1 MHKDQI
7 YIASSV
13 AARSSYCL
21 IETARLASKYGFSGI
36 QAYLSPAFL
45 EKSYLDK
52 FISLLRRDNLDVIIH
67 LPNNYSE
74 EFVEP
79 VKRILTYS
87 KDKKALIHYSAGM
100 KIPKINKVK
109 IGLENSVFGY
119 DKGYYQK
126 LDNVLKKGNYFY
138 TFDIPRLFGRKQS
151 SSIAEMDHFINT
163 SLDNLQKR
171 DLLHLID
178 QKNYST
184 SRNGWCSLGEG
195 VMKAYLE
202 RIRLFS
208 GIVILEYEDIVM
220 AVKSRKQLLVE

>member
-1 MHKDQI
+1 MHQNQI
-7 YIASSV
+7 YLASSV
-13 AARSSYCL
+13 AAGSNYCL
-21 IETARLASKYGFSGI
+21 IETAQLASKYGFSGI
-36 QAYLSPAFL
+36 QAYLSPVFL
-45 EKSYLDK
+45 EKNYLDS
-52 FISLLRRDNLDVIIH
+52 FISLLRKKKLDVIIH

-100 KIPKINKVK
+100 KIPEIDKVK

-119 DKGYYQK
+119 DKDYYQK
-126 LDNVLKKGNYFY
+126 LNNILKEGNYFY
-138 TFDIPRLFGRKQS
+138 TFDIPRLFGKKQNS
-151 SSIAEMDHFINT
+151 VAEMDFFINT
-163 SLDNLQKR
+163 SLDNLQKG

-178 QKNYST
+178 QNNYST
-184 SRNGWCSLGEG
+184 NRNDWCSLGEG

-208 GIVILEYEDIVM
+208 GIVILEYEDITM
-220 AVKSRKQLLVE
+220 AVRSRNQLLV